1 MNGRELKKFSDSN
14 NTSCCRCRHL
24 LNIPRDLIQ
33 TSEKISD
40 YTGECVDDLNFVQS
54 MVWLKS
60 ATMFMKTISVE
71 QFHSVFYK
79 QWKNTGKDFNL
90 YSQNLMS
97 DIEEDDHKNL
107 SNSLNDDQQN
117 DTNFDID
124 SEYISNTDPSRDVHN
139 EKHNT
144 LQPYHQQI
152 NQEIGIFT
160 EKGVSPSV
168 FTSSQSLDRF
178 FNVQPCMH
186 QDITMKN
193 YIIQDSDEECSSV
206 SDLIKDSLESQNTN
220 NIVRNEK
227 DKTLLEESDFIKEKS
242 AELFSEDS
250 DVLTR
255 TLFGTR
261 DDLTVASDD
270 NDLSDIILSNKNYS
284 SYKQNCSQ
292 LREQLISKSNKQIV
306 KPLTQTCDSNFF
318 NESPIISPNRINN
331 TCSLQE
337 DSAYDTYQ
345 LSAEWLPTTNCIYNE
360 DISISPSQKIANITP
375 YEKKDIVNYT
385 HDLESLTIDMTQ
397 KNWTSKQNL
406 SCSQQEND
414 KNTNDDGEELCVQ
427 NRQRYK
433 NLIEDAEYERSSSK
447 RKKLKSVHETTVSKA
462 TKKEE
467 KKISSKWLKFTLDT
481 LNVDDIAFKSIKAI
495 LMVLQNERIAKQYMR
510 KRCWKD
516 TLEEQAVNAIL
527 DYCDVSE
534 AENKTNEYTQEI
546 VQVVT
551 DILDKSIGTSE
562 FNKVTILTHQISIIL
577 QLCSSMKVCVEIIN
591 YLTAKLKSYG
601 NILIS
606 LINNKKADV
615 HSVINQL
622 HIIFY
627 TLNFCLQKYRAV
639 FCNKENNQLEKEE
652 VIPPVV
658 DLWKKQLNFEG
669 IIVKDS
675 IQTRER
681 RWLMIL
687 DDFAVIAI
695 ENFVQFAKK
704 AQKLVNLLTYE

>member
-1 MNGRELKKFSDSN
+1 
-14 NTSCCRCRHL
+14 
-24 LNIPRDLIQ
+24 
-33 TSEKISD
+33 
-40 YTGECVDDLNFVQS
+40 
-54 MVWLKS
+54 
-60 ATMFMKTISVE
+60 
-71 QFHSVFYK
+71 
-79 QWKNTGKDFNL
+79 
-90 YSQNLMS
+90 MS
-97 DIEEDDHKNL
+97 DIEEDDYKNL
-107 SNSLNDDQQN
+107 SNSLNDNQQN
-117 DTNFDID
+117 DTNFDVD
-124 SEYISNTDPSRDVHN
+124 SEYISNTDPSCDIHN

-144 LQPYHQQI
+144 LEPYHQQI
-152 NQEIGIFT
+152 NQETGIFT
-160 EKGVSPSV
+160 QKGVNPSV

-206 SDLIKDSLESQNTN
+206 SDIIKDSLESQNTN
-220 NIVRNEK
+220 NIVRNGK
-227 DKTLLEESDFIKEKS
+227 DKKLLEESDFIKEKS
-242 AELFSEDS
+242 AEELFSEDS

-261 DDLTVASDD
+261 DNLTVASDD
-270 NDLSDIILSNKNYS
+270 NDFSDIILSNKNYS
-284 SYKQNCSQ
+284 SYTQNCSQ

-306 KPLTQTCDSNFF
+306 KSLAQTCDSNFF

-331 TCSLQE
+331 ACSLQE

-385 HDLESLTIDMTQ
+385 HDLGSLTIGMTE
-397 KNWTSKQNL
+397 KNWSSKQNL

-414 KNTNDDGEELCVQ
+414 KNINNNGEELCVQ

-462 TKKEE
+462 NKKEE

-495 LMVLQNERIAKQYMR
+495 LVVLQNERIAKQYMR

-551 DILDKSIGTSE
+551 DILDKSIETSE
-562 FNKVTILTHQISIIL
+562 FNKV
-577 QLCSSMKVCVEIIN
+577 N
-591 YLTAKLKSYG
+591 YNIYNFYYG
-601 NILIS
+601 YN
-606 LINNKKADV
+606 
-615 HSVINQL
+615 
-622 HIIFY
+622 
-627 TLNFCLQKYRAV
+627 T
-639 FCNKENNQLEKEE
+639 
-652 VIPPVV
+652 
-658 DLWKKQLNFEG
+658 
-669 IIVKDS
+669 
-675 IQTRER
+675 
-681 RWLMIL
+681 
-687 DDFAVIAI
+687 
-695 ENFVQFAKK
+695 
-704 AQKLVNLLTYE
+704 